1 MPCYF
6 NVVGSHQGPDSAQA
20 VTPRFVD
27 ALAEGER
34 SQRSRSWLADP
45 GLSMCGC
52 GPGHL
57 AAIPFR
63 GSAVAQRS
71 TTSRRVSTGRCS
83 NDSRRWRSSLDAAW
97 SRGLT
102 NLAPVVRHGET
113 DVTAAGRELRY
124 LPLVGCRL
132 LSRDGRMA
140 DVIGSN

>member
-57 AAIPFR
+57 AAIPFPGER
-63 GSAVAQRS
+63 CRAEIYN
-71 TTSRRVSTGRCS
+71 VSEGKH
-83 NDSRRWRSSLDAAW
+83 WSLLERLEA
-97 SRGLT
+97 L
-102 NLAPVVRHGET
+102 E
-113 DVTAAGRELRY
+113 E
-124 LPLVGCRL
+124 LVGCRL
-132 LSRDGRMA
+132 EPRFNEPRSGGPPRGD
-140 DVIGSN
+140 